1 MVAPMPDL
9 HSRFHPD
16 KDRKGPRL
24 LVRFKELQELGV
36 VGDWASLYDLI
47 KRHGFPA
54 GFKISHKV
62 RVWDQDE
69 VLAWLETR
77 RAA

>member
-16 KDRKGPRL
+16 KDSKRRRFL
-24 LVRFKELQELGV
+24 RFKELQEQGIV
-36 VGDWASLYDLI
+36 RDWASLYDLI
-47 KRHGFPA
+47 KRHNFPA
-54 GFKISHKV
+54 GYKISHKV
-62 RVWDQDE
+62 RIWDLDA

>member
-1 MVAPMPDL
+1 MVPSMSDPY
-9 HSRFHPD
+9 SRFHPD
-16 KDRKGPRL
+16 KDRKGRRFL
-24 LVRFKELQELGV
+24 RFKQLQEMGI

-47 KRHGFPA
+47 KRHGFPP
-54 GFKISHKV
+54 GYKISHKV
-62 RVWDQDE
+62 RAWA